1 MKSFFKLFL
10 IILIPITIGT
20 MLVFYFSN
28 NLMLQST
35 QKEMINEMRTKWEIL
50 ALQLARSEDLN
61 QSSPLIRTIWEKT
74 KLRITIL
81 EYSGK
86 VIDDSLM
93 TLQEVESLEN
103 HRFRPEVM
111 DALGNGE
118 GHSVRYSATADIE
131 MVYFAKALND
141 RLILRISY
149 PATYLGIIKQ
159 EFTRRNFNIFLLS
172 IAITIIIS
180 IYLARKISLPIR
192 KLDNIAR
199 QIEQGRSEIHFPSFT
214 DATMVKI
221 SEMIKRIHTAMITEQ
236 IQLQQE
242 QQKLDHVFSILE
254 EGIILIDTNANIIH
268 YNDKASRYLG
278 LQLKNLT
285 NLLSDPIDPEIKA
298 FFKDIVLT
306 EQNEI
311 WKSKPLKNKVFEVNL
326 TIHQTE
332 KLIVFFNVTEE
343 RKYEQ
348 YKSELIENISHEL
361 KTPLS
366 MILGY
371 AETILNEP
379 DMARPMQTRFLNK
392 IFNSSKRI
400 NGIINDLLELHK
412 LESTGRTVVP
422 EAPAIIAEVIQD
434 LKNRFIDDLTKVIKY
449 HINVEQLMIHYEHL
463 FSIIANLTDNAVK
476 YSRGQTIDV
485 SIDKTANKITIQV
498 EDEGPVIPDEEK
510 VRIFE
515 RFYTIS
521 RSRNKSR
528 AGSGLGLPI
537 VKHIAQ
543 LYHGTV
549 TVGESQHSGNVFT
562 VTLYEAG

>member
-1 MKSFFKLFL
+1 
-10 IILIPITIGT
+10 

-35 QKEMINEMRTKWEIL
+35 QKELKNEMRNKWEIL
-50 ALQLARSEDLN
+50 ALHLLN
-61 QSSPLIRTIWEKT
+61 GDTTIDSFHLIRTISEKT

-86 VIDDSLM
+86 VIDDSYLEP
-93 TLQEVESLEN
+93 QAVETLEN
-103 HRFRPEVM
+103 HRHRPEIM
-111 DALGNGE
+111 DAIAYKE
-118 GHSVRYSATADIE
+118 GYSVRYSATTEID
-131 MVYFAKALND
+131 MVYFARPLND

-149 PATYLGIIKQ
+149 PATYLNIIKQ
-159 EFTRRNFNIFLLS
+159 EFIRQNLNIFLLS
-172 IAITIIIS
+172 IALTILIS
-180 IYLARKISLPIR
+180 VYLARKISLPIR
-192 KLDNIAR
+192 KLDSIAQ
-199 QIEQGRSEIHFPSFT
+199 QIEMGKTEIHFPDFS
-214 DATMVKI
+214 DPTMAKI
-221 SEMIKRIHTAMITEQ
+221 SGMIKRIHTAMINEQ
-236 IQLQQE
+236 VQLQQE
-242 QQKLDHVFSILE
+242 QDKLDHVFSILE
-254 EGIILIDTNANIIH
+254 EGIILVDNNFNVIH
-268 YNDKASRYLG
+268 FNDKAASYLN
-278 LQLKNLT
+278 LPLKNIN
-285 NLLSDPIDPEIKA
+285 NLLSDLNDPEINL
-298 FFKDIVLT
+298 FFKDVLT
-306 EQNEI
+306 AGQNQV
-311 WKSKPLKNKVFEVNL
+311 WKSKPLRNKIFEVNL
-326 TIHQTE
+326 TIHQAE

-379 DMARPMQTRFLNK
+379 EMAKPMLTRFLSK

-412 LESTGRTVVP
+412 LESTGRTVSP
-422 EAPAIIAEVIQD
+422 ETPVIIAEVIQD

-449 HINVEQLMIHYEHL
+449 YVHVDQLMIHYEHL

-476 YSRGQTIDV
+476 YSRGQNIDV
-485 SIDKTANKITIQV
+485 SVDKEDKKITIRV

-510 VRIFE
+510 ARIFE
-515 RFYTIS
+515 RFYTVS

-528 AGSGLGLPI
+528 SGSGLGLPI

-543 LYHGTV
+543 LYNGSV
-549 TVGESQHSGNVFT
+549 TVGESRNNGNVFT
-562 VTLYEAG
+562 VTLYEEV